1 MDTIEIGLELKGNL
15 GMDLV
20 QIFINEVNG
29 LRSPHGYTFCDVLE
43 VSRTGNVIIKISYP
57 RYFFGNNACLI
68 NSRSDC
74 FEVQRYF
81 VENIMENEYWK
92 QNIGELILSRVDI
105 PFTYIMESEEEFNSY
120 RNIFYIFAHVYG
132 KMKRGARAKAYLD
145 MFEGKY
151 ETITYSDN
159 GKVKKSSNNSL
170 MIYNQWENLQNK
182 LPEDIFEETVRTYP
196 DLFNRMRLEVSKRIR
211 VRNKFNSSEFASFD
225 ILGNYFEKYKNYI
238 LQNVLNFQIID
249 ELYNQ
254 WSIELSQELIKQKA
268 ERKINY
274 EVFILQNISDIYD
287 YEILRRALGIAIENG
302 KTRESA
308 VTKIK
313 KILNNEQNRNNIIVI
328 DTYAVLVKM
337 WNVINNYQ
345 LVD

>member
-1 MDTIEIGLELKGNL
+1 MDTIEISLGLKGNL

-20 QIFINEVNG
+20 QGFINEVNG

-43 VSRTGNVIIKISYP
+43 VSRKGNIIIKISYP
-57 RYFFGNNACLI
+57 RYFFGNNAYLI
-68 NSRSDC
+68 NSKSAC

-81 VENIMENEYWK
+81 AKNIMENEYWK
-92 QNIGELILSRVDI
+92 QNIGELRLLRVDI
-105 PFTYIMESEEEFNSY
+105 PFTYVMNSYEEFNSY
-120 RNIFYIFAHVYG
+120 RNIFYIFAYVYDR
-132 KMKRGARAKAYLD
+132 MKHGARAKAYLD
-145 MFEGKY
+145 MFEEKY
-151 ETITYSDN
+151 ETLTYSDN
-159 GKVKKSSNNSL
+159 GKVGKSSNDRL
-170 MIYNQWENLQNK
+170 MIYNQWENLHGK
-182 LPEDIFEETVRTYP
+182 LPEDIFEEAVKAYP
-196 DLFNRMRLEVSKRIR
+196 DLPQRMRLEVSKR
-211 VRNKFNSSEFASFD
+211 VRLRNEFNSSGFANLD
-225 ILGNYFEKYKNYI
+225 ILGNYFESYKKYI

-274 EVFILQNISDIYD
+274 EVFILQNISNIHD
-287 YEILRRALGIAIENG
+287 YEILRRALGTAVENG

-308 VTKIK
+308 VTKVR
-313 KILNNEQNRNNIIVI
+313 KILNNEQGRSNIIVI

>member
-1 MDTIEIGLELKGNL
+1 MDTIEIGLGFKGNL

-20 QIFINEVNG
+20 QVFINEVNG
-29 LRSPHGYTFCDVLE
+29 LRSPRGYTFCDVLE

-57 RYFFGNNACLI
+57 RYFFGNNAYFI
-68 NSRSDC
+68 NSRSAC

-81 VENIMENEYWK
+81 AENIMENEYWK
-92 QNIGELILSRVDI
+92 QNIGELKLLRVDI
-105 PFTYIMESEEEFNSY
+105 PFTYIMESDEEFNSY
-120 RNIFYIFAHVYG
+120 RNIFYIFAHVYD
-132 KMKRGARAKAYLD
+132 KMKHGARAKAYLD
-145 MFEGKY
+145 MFEKKY
-151 ETITYSDN
+151 ETLTYSDN
-159 GKVKKSSNNSL
+159 GKVGKSSNDKL

-182 LPEDIFEETVRTYP
+182 LPEDIFEETVKVYP
-196 DLFNRMRLEVSKRIR
+196 DLAQRMRLEVSKR
-211 VRNKFNSSEFASFD
+211 VRLRKEFNSLGFANFD
-225 ILGNYFEKYKNYI
+225 ILGNYFESYKEYI
-238 LQNVLNFQIID
+238 LKNVLNFQIID

-308 VTKIK
+308 VTKVR
-313 KILNNEQNRNNIIVI
+313 KILNNEQDRNNIIVI
-328 DTYAVLVKM
+328 DIYGVLVKM
-337 WNVINNYQ
+337 WNTIYTYKLQ
-345 LVD
+345 D

>member
-1 MDTIEIGLELKGNL
+1 MDTIEISLGLKGNL

-20 QIFINEVNG
+20 QGFINEVNG
-29 LRSPHGYTFCDVLE
+29 LKSPYGYTFCDVLE
-43 VSRTGNVIIKISYP
+43 VSKTGNIIIKISYP

-68 NSRSDC
+68 NSRSAC

-92 QNIGELILSRVDI
+92 QNIGELKLLRVDI
-105 PFTYIMESEEEFNSY
+105 PFTYVMNSYEEFNSY
-120 RNIFYIFAHVYG
+120 RNIFFIFAYAYDR
-132 KMKRGARAKAYLD
+132 MKHGARAKAYLD

-151 ETITYSDN
+151 ETLTYSDN
-159 GKVKKSSNNSL
+159 GKVGKSSNDRL

-182 LPEDIFEETVRTYP
+182 LPEDIFEETVKAYP
-196 DLFNRMRLEVSKRIR
+196 DLSQRMRLEVSKR
-211 VRNKFNSSEFASFD
+211 VRLRKGFNSSGFASLD
-225 ILGNYFEKYKNYI
+225 ILGNYFESYKNYI

-274 EVFILQNISDIYD
+274 EVFVLQNISDIYD

-308 VTKIK
+308 VTKVR
-313 KILNNEQNRNNIIVI
+313 KILNNEQGRSNIIVI
-328 DTYAVLVKM
+328 DTYAVLMKI
-337 WNVINNYQ
+337 WNVINDYQ

>member
-1 MDTIEIGLELKGNL
+1 MDTIEIGLGLKGNL
-15 GMDLV
+15 GMDSV
-20 QIFINEVNG
+20 QCFIKEVNG
-29 LRSPHGYTFCDVLE
+29 LKSPRGYTFCDVLKI
-43 VSRTGNVIIKISYP
+43 SSTGNVIIKISYP
-57 RYFFGNNACLI
+57 RYFFGNNAYLI
-68 NSRSDC
+68 NSRSAC
-74 FEVQRYF
+74 LEVQRYF

-92 QNIGELILSRVDI
+92 QNIGELTLSRVDI
-105 PFTYIMESEEEFNSY
+105 PFTYMMGSNEEFNSY
-120 RNIFYIFAHVYG
+120 GNIFFIFAYVYD

-145 MFEGKY
+145 MFEGKF

-159 GKVKKSSNNSL
+159 GKTKKSSNNSL

-182 LPEDIFEETVRTYP
+182 LPEDIFEETIRTYP

-211 VRNKFNSSEFASFD
+211 VRNEFNSLEFANLD
-225 ILGNYFEKYKNYI
+225 ILGNYFESYKEYI
-238 LQNVLNFQIID
+238 LKNVLNFRVID

-274 EVFILQNISDIYD
+274 EVFVLQNIRDIYD

-313 KILNNEQNRNNIIVI
+313 KILNNEQGRSNIIVI
-328 DTYAVLVKM
+328 DTYAVLVNM
-337 WNVINNYQ
+337 WNTICNYRLQ
-345 LVD
+345 D

>member
-1 MDTIEIGLELKGNL
+1 MDTIEAGLEIYGNL
-15 GMDLV
+15 GIDLV
-20 QIFINEVNG
+20 QKFINEVNS
-29 LRSPHGYTFCDVLE
+29 LKSPYGHTFCNVLE

-57 RYFFGNNACLI
+57 RYFFGNNAYLI

-74 FEVQRYF
+74 FEVQKYF
-81 VENIMENEYWK
+81 AENIMEHEYWK
-92 QNIGELILSRVDI
+92 QNIGELRLLRVDI

-120 RNIFYIFAHVYG
+120 ENIFYIFAYVYD
-132 KMKRGARAKAYLD
+132 KMKYGARAKAYLD

-151 ETITYSDN
+151 ETLTYSDN
-159 GKVKKSSNNSL
+159 GKVGKSSNERL

-182 LPEDIFEETVRTYP
+182 LPEDILEETVRTYP
-196 DLFNRMRLEVSKRIR
+196 DLPDRMRLEVSKRIR
-211 VRNKFNSSEFASFD
+211 LRNGFNSLEFTSYD

-254 WSIELSQELIKQKA
+254 WSIELAQELIRQKA

-274 EVFILQNISDIYD
+274 EVFILQNISSIYD
-287 YEILRRALGIAIENG
+287 YEILRRALGIAIENE

-308 VTKIK
+308 VTKIR
-313 KILNNEQNRNNIIVI
+313 KILNNEQSRNNVIII
-328 DTYAVLVKM
+328 DTYAVLIKM
-337 WNVINNYQ
+337 WNVINSYQ
-345 LVD
+345 LID